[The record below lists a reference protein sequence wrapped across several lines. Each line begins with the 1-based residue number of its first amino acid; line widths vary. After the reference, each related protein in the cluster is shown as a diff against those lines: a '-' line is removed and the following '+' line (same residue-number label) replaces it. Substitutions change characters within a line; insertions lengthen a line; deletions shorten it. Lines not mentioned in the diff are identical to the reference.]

1 MIKSIISFL
10 YNNFNTIVL
19 VLFLAAILYS
29 WISMFINKD
38 YRYIAEYNR
47 RFRDRVLT
55 SEDLQNIKH
64 EIEHME
70 GREFEIFSE
79 WLFKNMGK
87 YKSVTL
93 TPATNDE
100 GRDLIL
106 VDRNDATTFVECK
119 RYTDNATTTENF
131 MIGREICQKLV
142 GAIVAEGIKQGIIIT
157 TGNVHQNAWDYI
169 VKLEKNSTVG
179 IQVMTSDDIMRTI
192 QEINKA
198 EVLRVVGLA

>member
-19 VLFLAAILYS
+19 VLFLAALLYS

-47 RFRDRVLT
+47 KFRNRVLS
-55 SEDLQNIKH
+55 SEDLQNIKY
-64 EIEHME
+64 EIEHMD

-79 WLFKNMGK
+79 WLFKNMKK

-93 TPATNDE
+93 TPAVNDE
-100 GRDLIL
+100 GKDLIL
-106 VDRNDATTFVECK
+106 TDENNNTIFVECK
-119 RYTDNATTTENF
+119 RYTDKATSTEEF

-142 GAIVAEGIKQGIIIT
+142 GAIVADGIKKGIIIT

-169 VKLEKNSTVG
+169 VKLDKKGEIDIEIMKL
-179 IQVMTSDDIMRTI
+179 DDIMRAI

>member
-1 MIKSIISFL
+1 MVKTTILFL
-10 YNNFNTIVL
+10 YNNFNNIVL

-55 SEDLQNIKH
+55 SQDLQSIKN

-79 WLFKNMGK
+79 WLFKNMKK

-93 TPATNDE
+93 TPAVNDE
-100 GRDLIL
+100 GKDLIL
-106 VDRNDATTFVECK
+106 VDENNNTVFVECK
-119 RYTDNATTTENF
+119 RYTDNATVTEEF

-142 GAIVAEGIKQGIIIT
+142 GAIVAEGIKEGLIVT
-157 TGNVHQNAWDYI
+157 TGNIHQNAWDYI
-169 VKLEKNSTVG
+169 VKLEKNSDVN
-179 IQVMTSDDIMRTI
+179 IEIMNLDDIMRAI
-192 QEINKA
+192 QEINEA